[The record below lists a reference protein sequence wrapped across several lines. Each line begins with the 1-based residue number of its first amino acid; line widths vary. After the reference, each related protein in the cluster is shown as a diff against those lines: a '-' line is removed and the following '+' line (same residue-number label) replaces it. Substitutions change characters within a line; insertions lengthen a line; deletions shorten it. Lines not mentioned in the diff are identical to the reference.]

1 MDSFFLYR
9 DAKECEA
16 RFSRTADFVVFNI
29 FVAAITLV
37 LNTTLF
43 SGLHLQ
49 PALGVAYAYY
59 WSAREAPATQINF
72 FIVNF
77 SVRYLPYVMIG
88 VQLLSKGPDAA
99 LVAISG
105 LLSCHLYI
113 YLTYVYPQYARGTN
127 YLQTP
132 AWLNAVFE
140 QSQPRA
146 PSAHNAQTS
155 STSSG
160 TSSGRSAGGDSGLWR
175 QRGSGHRLGS
185 G

>member
-16 RFSRTADFVVFNI
+16 RFSRTADFVVFNA
-29 FVAAITLV
+29 FVVATTLV
-37 LNTTLF
+37 LNTILF

-59 WSAREAPATQINF
+59 WSAREAPGTQINF
-72 FIVNF
+72 FIANF

-88 VQLLSKGPDAA
+88 VQLISKGTGAA
-99 LVAISG
+99 LVALSG
-105 LLSCHLYI
+105 LLACHLYI
-113 YLTYVYPQYARGTN
+113 YLTYVYPQYGRGTN

-140 QSQPRA
+140 GGSPRPGVPSGR
-146 PSAHNAQTS
+146 PSA
-155 STSSG
+155 SSG
-160 TSSGRSAGGDSGLWR
+160 TTTGRSAGGDSGVWR
-175 QRGSGHRLGS
+175 QRGSGQRLGS